1 MISDIQFVEFIITNI
16 DYKVVSLEEDNE
28 DNFEFAYGLK
38 EVDDTYILSILTKVA
53 DVQGDH
59 KVEITIETKGRFAF
73 LEDCDLEDKSKEN
86 VVKTNGSAI
95 MYPYIRALIHSI
107 SSVDTRGDVIILPT
121 INFNKV
127 IEDIDSNIKE
137 EITPDENNKG

>member
-53 DVQGDH
+53 DVQGQICFFGRLRLGRQIKRECGKNKWKCYNVSLH
-59 KVEITIETKGRFAF
+59 KG
-73 LEDCDLEDKSKEN
+73 
-86 VVKTNGSAI
+86 
-95 MYPYIRALIHSI
+95 
-107 SSVDTRGDVIILPT
+107 
-121 INFNKV
+121 IN
-127 IEDIDSNIKE
+127 
-137 EITPDENNKG
+137 T